1 VNYAPR
7 YREIIRPAAG
17 FLQTVAAI
25 EAPETVAG
33 RRMLLLLGAPR
44 SGTTWLA
51 KIFDSHPEVLYRHE
65 PDTVLRTLDFPKF
78 CETAE
83 IGPHRANA
91 RRYLDRLTTVRTL
104 KAAGSLP
111 IFRKSYQTG
120 IAFRLRS
127 ACILGLRACEQL
139 APLRGWARRTPIPD
153 LADAAEPDREPVV
166 VIKSVSAGGRVR
178 LFAEAVPE
186 ARIILI
192 VRHPCGQ
199 VASMLRGIALH
210 KFERDVMVEEIL
222 GLPQADRLGLT
233 AARLGAMPEVE
244 RHAWHWAVLNQ
255 KALDDLPRAARARVL
270 RYEDLSQAPVA
281 VAHDLLDFAGLDW
294 HPQVGRFI
302 ESSTRASGVDRYYNT
317 TKDPVAAM
325 NRWRQELSP
334 EDQRRV
340 LAVAE
345 QTEAGRLFIPA

>member
-255 KALDDLPRAARARVL
+255 KALDDLPRRHEGLMLNFFDFEGVPELCVGLDATALALECPEERHSSVDDEPPPFEPGNMEPFTVRRNL
-270 RYEDLSQAPVA
+270 NELMLVA
-281 VAHDLLDFAGLDW
+281 VRPWVSRD
-294 HPQVGRFI
+294 V
-302 ESSTRASGVDRYYNT
+302 
-317 TKDPVAAM
+317 
-325 NRWRQELSP
+325 
-334 EDQRRV
+334 
-340 LAVAE
+340 
-345 QTEAGRLFIPA
+345 